1 MSKYDCFE
9 DVIKKIT
16 FLESQLGEVNKK
28 INSLQQENQEL
39 RKLVFCSSDSSN
51 FKRPAS
57 SLENPSAK
65 KFKFNIDLITPEIK
79 NPQENLFNTEKSAK
93 SENNPNSASS
103 QRRQVMKEIVKDFHS
118 NVLPRYQDH
127 LTKER
132 NLVPKLR
139 SNDGRIILKNIR
151 YIR

>member
-1 MSKYDCFE
+1 MTDILENIINK
-9 DVIKKIT
+9 IKL
-16 FLESQLGEVNKK
+16 LESQVGEMNKK
-28 INSLQQENQEL
+28 INVLQEENQEL
-39 RKLVFCSSDSSN
+39 KTKLILYKNDN

-57 SLENPSAK
+57 VIDLDCPSIK
-65 KFKFNIDLITPEIK
+65 KFKYHPILITPEVKIL
-79 NPQENLFNTEKSAK
+79 QENKPK
-93 SENNPNSASS
+93 SEGNCTSS

-118 NVLPRYQDH
+118 NILPRYQDH
-127 LTKER
+127 LNNER